1 MAQIVINI
9 PDETYEFCNK
19 YGYDN
24 DIISQAVKNGI
35 LLPKGHGRL
44 IDVDKLPISPIDITD
59 LPYGKVLAVVLLED
73 IEKAP
78 TAIKADKE
86 V

>member
-9 PDETYEFCNK
+9 PDVTYEFCNR

-44 IDVDKLPISPIDITD
+44 IDADGACEGNCAECPVNDIC
-59 LPYGKVLAVVLLED
+59 LVN
-73 IEKAP
+73 KAP
-78 TAIKADKE
+78 TVIEAYEGAE
-86 V
+86 